1 MHARRH
7 TLLMPAAALGVMLIA
22 ALLLAACGGSS
33 GAATATDPSASAS
46 ADTANA
52 TTATGS
58 AGTPTTSAGGS
69 AATTSGAGTPA
80 PSGTSTG
87 SSTTATGK
95 GGSAS
100 TAKASQIRE
109 CLRSHGVE
117 LPLPTGA
124 SPTERQK
131 LIAALRECAKLTL
144 HLHISGPAKP
154 TGKAPSTTP
163 APNTQKPSKAAVAF
177 RTCMR
182 ENGIPMSETANGK
195 GGAFG
200 GADTR
205 SPAFQKALST
215 CFRRLQQTVNPSAAG

>member
-7 TLLMPAAALGVMLIA
+7 TLLMPAAALAAMLIA

-33 GAATATDPSASAS
+33 GAATATDASAS
-46 ADTANA
+46 AAADTAA
-52 TTATGS
+52 AATGPAATSTS
-58 AGTPTTSAGGS
+58 AAGGS
-69 AATTSGAGTPA
+69 TATSSAATAA

-87 SSTTATGK
+87 SAATGTGK

-109 CLRSHGVE
+109 CLRGHGVE
-117 LPLPTGA
+117 LPLPTSA
-124 SPTERQK
+124 STTQREK

-144 HLHISGPAKP
+144 HLHLNGPAKP
-154 TGKAPSTTP
+154 KGLTPSITP
-163 APNTQKPSKAAVAF
+163 GASTQKPSKAAVAF
-177 RTCMR
+177 RACMR
-182 ENGIPMSETANGK
+182 ENGVPMSETATGK

-200 GADTR
+200 GVDTR